1 MKQLALDIGLAPL
14 PTLDNFVA
22 VGNEAAL
29 EHLRLWARNPQ
40 RSPVPTF
47 LWGESGCGKTHLLR
61 AVREALREQ
70 GAPVGWL
77 DAATLDPPDYD
88 ERWEAVLLDDV
99 QLYTAAQQAAAF
111 NWFVNAQSPAHGP
124 SRWVL
129 AACDRPPADLLL
141 REDLRTRLGWGHVFQ
156 LRALGETE
164 RRAVLRRAADER
176 GVFLGDEVMDFM
188 LKRFSRDLSSL
199 MLLLERL
206 DGYALRTQRGITIPL
221 IKSMLED
228 E

>member
-1 MKQLALDIGLAPL
+1 MKQLALDIGLAPV

-22 VGNEAAL
+22 VGNEAVVD
-29 EHLRLWARNPQ
+29 HLRLWCGNPT

-47 LWGESGCGKTHLLR
+47 LWGESGSGKTHLLR
-61 AVREALREQ
+61 AVREALREHS
-70 GAPVGWL
+70 APVGWM
-77 DAATLDPPDYD
+77 DATTFDPPDFD

-99 QLYTAAQQAAAF
+99 HLYTAAQQANAF

-124 SRWVL
+124 ARWVL
-129 AACDRPPADLLL
+129 ATADRPPADLLL
-141 REDLRTRLGWGHVFQ
+141 REDLRTRLGWGHVHH
-156 LRALGETE
+156 LKALGEAE
-164 RRAVLRRAADER
+164 RRSVLRRAADER

-188 LKRFSRDLSSL
+188 LHRFSRDLSSL

-206 DGYALRTQRGITIPL
+206 DGYALRTQRAITIPL